1 MPALG
6 EANMTVCAAL
16 VTGTRLPSRATHPGP
31 AGDSAGLRRSDPSQW
46 IGGDGEGDG
55 DESYTSEL
63 NYLLSTCS
71 LKRKDRWNLQQYNVT
86 DSQRNLSSFSK
97 EQNKMPALTHENRYL
112 TSRVTRS
119 SLDGCFIFEKSW
131 KKAVRETQKL
141 KKEYSSIFSLED
153 LKEVVTIPS
162 LPEVER
168 YRTSTTSPIDV
179 LKKNSCATLKTP
191 KIRSVKSNQTGDTLS
206 NPEKTECFKSP
217 LTGAPPQY
225 LQRLSQL
232 AILEYDTIRQETSRR
247 FKKEKKRELPDC

>member
-141 KKEYSSIFSLED
+141 KK
-153 LKEVVTIPS
+153 
-162 LPEVER
+162 
-168 YRTSTTSPIDV
+168 
-179 LKKNSCATLKTP
+179 
-191 KIRSVKSNQTGDTLS
+191 G
-206 NPEKTECFKSP
+206 FKSP